1 MNSALYLLFVRE
13 KKTYIESDSVMK
25 YADEMEKELLELE
38 REGKTLTL
46 ETSAPLRIR
55 VLHKVTEW
63 YK

>member
-13 KKTYIESDSVMK
+13 KKTYIESDSVME